1 VLDQSVQDLAL
12 SLRNHLADPLLVAI
26 SQLSRWQVTLLSSA
40 AVFFWLYGARQTLA
54 AWHWLVAIGGGW
66 LMQLLLAWGLRAAPQ
81 VMDVSSE
88 LLRSPSSA
96 MSLTTVVFC
105 FFAVMMAREVRRK
118 HRQWPYLAA
127 GLIITLLLLSRLYL
141 GLEWLSGAL
150 MGIFLGLAWTLVV
163 GMAYRQR
170 AMQPFSG
177 ALAGLIFYGSAS
189 LLFLWQVNEHTGNEV
204 AALHAV
210 VPSETMAEQYWW
222 NGGWQEL
229 PTERTRAFSVASR
242 RFNAQVLVEPDD
254 VAAALEQEGWER
266 VPDTD
271 WLWLIQALNPE
282 PDQASLPLL
291 GRAYQ
296 GRTEALLMKRISPT
310 TGQLVTIRLWD
321 SGVRLQPGMKVLYLA
336 QISEEL
342 LEQRFGLFSYWRSR
356 PYVGSGLESSG
367 KSLSSFEQQQVS
379 EDMLLLR

>member
-1 VLDQSVQDLAL
+1 
-12 SLRNHLADPLLVAI
+12 
-26 SQLSRWQVTLLSSA
+26 
-40 AVFFWLYGARQTLA
+40 
-54 AWHWLVAIGGGW
+54 
-66 LMQLLLAWGLRAAPQ
+66 
-81 VMDVSSE
+81 
-88 LLRSPSSA
+88 
-96 MSLTTVVFC
+96 
-105 FFAVMMAREVRRK
+105 
-118 HRQWPYLAA
+118 
-127 GLIITLLLLSRLYL
+127 
-141 GLEWLSGAL
+141 
-150 MGIFLGLAWTLVV
+150 
-163 GMAYRQR
+163 
-170 AMQPFSG
+170 
-177 ALAGLIFYGSAS
+177 
-189 LLFLWQVNEHTGNEV
+189 
-204 AALHAV
+204 
-210 VPSETMAEQYWW
+210 MAEQDWW

-296 GRTEALLMKRISPT
+296 GRTEALLMKRISPF

-321 SGVRLQPGMKVLYLA
+321 SGVRLQPGMKALYLA

-342 LEQRFGLFSYWRSR
+342 LEQRFGFFSYWRSQ
-356 PYVGSGLESSG
+356 PYVGSGLESSR